1 MTLSGP
7 AYLFDTNIWLAL
19 IFKAHPFHAHA
30 QAAFLTATSDRP
42 ALFCRSTQQS
52 VVRLLTTP
60 KLLQV
65 YGAAV
70 TNHDAIEIVGNYLAK
85 PSVAFAPEPESIY
98 PRWTA
103 LADLPTASP
112 KRWMDAYLAAFA
124 IEAGLQL
131 ITTDG
136 GFKIFPGLQPSV
148 LTLTLGAAP
157 TIATP

>member
-19 IFKAHPFHAHA
+19 IFKAHPFHALA
-30 QAAFLTATSDRP
+30 QGAFLTATPDRR

-52 VVRLLTTP
+52 VLRLLTTP
-60 KLLQV
+60 QLLQA

-70 TNHDAIEIVGNYLAK
+70 TNRDAIEIVSNYLTK
-85 PSVAFAPEPESIY
+85 PSVAFAQEPESIY

-103 LADLPTASP
+103 LADWPTASP

-131 ITTDG
+131 ITTDHD
-136 GFKIFPGLQPSV
+136 FRIFPGLQHSV
-148 LTLTLGAAP
+148 LTLPSAAASI
-157 TIATP
+157 TATP